1 MVKGKAKARDSQ
13 QKEKGRKFEP
23 DDSVDEAETSGK
35 RKDSSGG
42 RTKVITKASSSK
54 IRKQV
59 WLYSM
64 YLYLIFTSH
73 FLGIALFS
81 KFSALFYS
89 WLCLF

>member
-54 IRKQV
+54 IRK
-59 WLYSM
+59 
-64 YLYLIFTSH
+64 
-73 FLGIALFS
+73 
-81 KFSALFYS
+81 
-89 WLCLF
+89 